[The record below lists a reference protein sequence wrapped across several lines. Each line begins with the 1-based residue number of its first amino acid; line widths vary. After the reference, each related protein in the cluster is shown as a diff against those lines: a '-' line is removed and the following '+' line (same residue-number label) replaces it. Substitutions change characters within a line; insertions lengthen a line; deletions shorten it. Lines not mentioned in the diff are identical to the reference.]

1 MYAGKN
7 KSINNILKIISQD
20 RERTNILKKQEQTAL
35 TFLGSANSGLDDF
48 RYTYRNRI
56 FGKYNYSVRFRVGG
70 LFW

>member
-35 TFLGSANSGLDDF
+35 TFL
-48 RYTYRNRI
+48 
-56 FGKYNYSVRFRVGG
+56 V
-70 LFW
+70 